1 MRIRL
6 LFRAFLISLA
16 LLSIFPSR
24 NGHATFSPGIT
35 NDQVTLHFPDSLT
48 FSASI
53 QGEETIS
60 SVILEYGVEQ
70 LTCGTVIAKA
80 IPQFTPARNVN
91 VEWTWEMKQS
101 GSLPPGAT
109 IWWRWQVTD
118 SLGHETLTESRTV
131 IWLDAHHD
139 WQKISGGQVNLH
151 WYQGDL
157 SFGQDLHDAAVQGLL
172 RLEEDAGLKA
182 DLPIDLYIYADSKD
196 MRDAILYEPSW
207 TGGMAFPE
215 QDIVIIGIASDEID
229 WGKRTEIH
237 ELTHVLVGHLT
248 FSCLGDVPTWLNEG
262 LAVYSEGELDEY
274 SQTRLQNAIQEDTL
288 LSVRSLSGGF
298 SEIADKADLSY
309 SESYSIVKFLIEK
322 YGRVKMTTLLLALRD
337 GTTIDDALRAV
348 YGFNVDGLEDTWRLA
363 INARP
368 RAVVPNATPTSLP
381 THVPTIIPFSGSP
394 VVATYKSPPTQE
406 ASGFSTN
413 TPEPFVPFEAPQREV
428 AAMTRNIIITLVC
441 CLLLIFMVLGGVIF
455 MIIRRKK
462 NVK

>member
-6 LFRAFLISLA
+6 LFIAFLISLA

-24 NGHATFSPGIT
+24 IGHATFSPGIT

-53 QGEETIS
+53 QGEEMIS

-80 IPQFTPARNVN
+80 IPQFTPARNVD

-157 SFGQDLHDAAVQGLL
+157 SFGQNLHEAAVQGLL
-172 RLEEDAGLKA
+172 RLEEDAGLIA
-182 DLPIDLYIYADSKD
+182 DQPIDLYIYADSKD

-215 QDIVIIGIASDEID
+215 QDIVIIGIASDGID

-274 SQTRLQNAIQEDTL
+274 SQTSLQTAIQEDTL

-309 SESYSIVKFLIEK
+309 SESYSIVKFLIEN
-322 YGRVKMTTLLLALRD
+322 YGRDKMNTLLLALRD

-348 YGFNVDGLEDTWRLA
+348 YGINVDGLEDAWRLA

-413 TPEPFVPFEAPQREV
+413 TPEPFVPYEVPQREV

-455 MIIRRKK
+455 MIVRRKR